1 MEYLLHAFYSYR
13 YWAYNSETRNCYSHE
28 TSILVEEA
36 GSKRNNVYEAVISA
50 LKKNIRA
57 WYSDSKGCSVL
68 NRVVGEGGDMIGL
81 WTM

>member
-1 MEYLLHAFYSYR
+1 MALVDKGIMVNIHLCMAL
-13 YWAYNSETRNCYSHE
+13 

-68 NRVVGEGGDMIGL
+68 NRVVGESLTQSDI
-81 WTM
+81 